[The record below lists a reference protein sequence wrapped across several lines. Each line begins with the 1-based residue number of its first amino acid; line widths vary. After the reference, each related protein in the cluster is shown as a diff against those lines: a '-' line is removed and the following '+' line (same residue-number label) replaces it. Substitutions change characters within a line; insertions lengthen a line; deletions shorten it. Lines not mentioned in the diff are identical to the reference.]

1 MKLSST
7 PLGGRS
13 THTFESLGL
22 TRLEDIP
29 PSLADEIRADLTV
42 LLPQNER
49 DEDEDPYVRLYHED
63 EFGLF
68 VPRHY
73 TNPRLSL
80 LGRVV
85 VPEYHGHKFV
95 HNLQFSPRPEQQA
108 LCNEILEVK
117 GDFGIQAPC
126 GFGKTYLAAFVGA
139 QQCGRVLIIVPNN
152 NKANEWRR
160 EMARFYGLDTSQIGL
175 IQGSTRKWLEY
186 PVVIGMAKTIAMQNF
201 SREEQMAFGLV
212 VNDEGHLNTA
222 RVNSRANAKF
232 SGRRLILTATPGK
245 GTRRDILDLHYGKN
259 WLRPQATEMQCRFEM
274 LPVPV
279 WNKFE
284 NMDWERLST
293 LIGRDFKY
301 VDVAVNITRQLLEQ
315 GRRVLVVN
323 HQIDPLA
330 TIYSRTGERGGFV
343 IGRDSV
349 KRVAASFPHLQKK
362 LDARTESSWPK
373 RADGYMTDVKK
384 SANPV
389 LGIGLTKTQP
399 AGTGMDVPDLDGGL
413 IMMPVASPDMV
424 TQLLGRWTR
433 VHPGKQQPLIVVMY
447 PNTDSGRQRADTMNA
462 HLRRA
467 GHIVI
472 HHPPVSL

>member
-1 MKLSST
+1 MKLSRD
-7 PLGGRS
+7 PLRAKS
-13 THTFESLGL
+13 SRVFESIGT
-22 TRLEDIP
+22 TRLEGLP
-29 PSLADEIRADLTV
+29 EHLAATIRSELT
-42 LLPQNER
+42 LALPLNER
-49 DEDEDPYVRLYHED
+49 DEGGDPYVRLYHED
-63 EFGLF
+63 ETGLY

-73 TNPRLSL
+73 NNPALDL
-80 LGRVV
+80 LGWREV
-85 VPEYHGHKFV
+85 VPYKGPEFAHA
-95 HNLQFSPRPEQQA
+95 LQFQPRAEQQ
-108 LCNEILEVK
+108 EICSEISSVT

-139 QQCGRVLIIVPNN
+139 QQRGRVLIIVPNN

-160 EMARFYGLDTSQIGL
+160 EMARFYGLDPQQIGL
-175 IQGSTRKWLEY
+175 IQGSTRKWMEY
-186 PVVIGMAKTIAMQNF
+186 PVVIGMAKTIAMQTF
-201 SREEQMAFGLV
+201 TREEQLAFGLT

-222 RVNSRANAKF
+222 RVNSQANAKF
-232 SGRRLILTATPGK
+232 GGRRLILTATPGK
-245 GTRRDILDLHYGKN
+245 GARRDILDLHYGKN
-259 WLRPQATEMQCRFEM
+259 WLRPHADTMQCRFEM

-279 WNKFE
+279 WSKFE
-284 NMDWERLST
+284 SMDWDRLST

-301 VDVAVNITRQLLEQ
+301 VDIATKVTQQLLEQ

-330 TIYSRTGERGGFV
+330 TIYSRTGEKGGFV
-343 IGRDSV
+343 IGRESV
-349 KRVAASFPHLQKK
+349 KRVAASFPHLQRA
-362 LDARTESSWPK
+362 LDARPESSWPK

-433 VHPGKQQPLIVVMY
+433 VYPGKQQPLIIVMY
-447 PNTDSGRQRADTMNA
+447 PNTDSGRQRADTMNG

-472 HHPPVSL
+472 HHPPVTF